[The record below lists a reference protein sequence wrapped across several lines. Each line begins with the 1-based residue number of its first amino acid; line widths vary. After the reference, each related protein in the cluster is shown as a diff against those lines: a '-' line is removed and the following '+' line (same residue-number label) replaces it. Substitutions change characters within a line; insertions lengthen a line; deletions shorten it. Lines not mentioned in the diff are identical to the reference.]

1 MSEDITPRLRQV
13 EKVLVDLVCRLDEIL
28 AYPNGFLERARAL
41 LGVGLRPTALLGTP
55 FAWRHKAPVS
65 EWVPVVGP
73 SLSHH
78 WLNWLTGTSKLQICR
93 EVVPSTGTPVPARDD
108 FRGRGR
114 SSAPD
119 LSRRLLQAEHPV
131 FLLNLASFRGGAA
144 RGESEDVTPRLT
156 HYPGDKLG
164 TVRTPPDVAAL
175 RGKDLAC
182 WCPLDQP
189 CHADV
194 LLELANAD

>member
-1 MSEDITPRLRQV
+1 MKTGMYGSIMAMSHASGAAMSEDVTPRLRQV

-131 FLLNLASFRGGAA
+131 FLLNLASSA
-144 RGESEDVTPRLT
+144 RESASPLHLADLP
-156 HYPGDKLG
+156 LG
-164 TVRTPPDVAAL
+164 V
-175 RGKDLAC
+175 
-182 WCPLDQP
+182 
-189 CHADV
+189 HF
-194 LLELANAD
+194 